1 MQGTCQDR
9 RMPWV
14 LDLDGVV
21 WLGDEPIPGAAA
33 AVAALRRVDDAVL
46 FVTNNSS
53 VPLAEVE
60 AKLGRHGIDATGQV
74 VSSALAAARL
84 VQPGEVVLVCGGPGL
99 VEALEQRGATVVRE
113 GPADVV
119 MVGFHRDFTWDRMR
133 IASTAIRGGARFVAS
148 NDDATYPTPE
158 GLVPGGGAIVAGIAT
173 AAGVEPEVAGK
184 PHQAMA
190 DLVRA
195 RLGPDGTVVGDRAD
209 TDGLFA
215 RRLGYRFALV
225 LSGVTTTADLP
236 VQPEPDEVAASLA
249 DLVDRLPAS

>member
-1 MQGTCQDR
+1 M
-9 RMPWV
+9 
-14 LDLDGVV
+14 
-21 WLGDEPIPGAAA
+21 
-33 AVAALRRVDDAVL
+33 
-46 FVTNNSS
+46 
-53 VPLAEVE
+53 
-60 AKLGRHGIDATGQV
+60 
-74 VSSALAAARL
+74 
-84 VQPGEVVLVCGGPGL
+84 
-99 VEALEQRGATVVRE
+99 
-113 GPADVV
+113 
-119 MVGFHRDFTWDRMR
+119 
-133 IASTAIRGGARFVAS
+133 
-148 NDDATYPTPE
+148 
-158 GLVPGGGAIVAGIAT
+158 AGIAT

-184 PHQAMA
+184 PHQTMA